1 MARDPRLADAAG
13 GCGTLNPHFAAVL
26 LVAIAVTPGSDDRDS
41 CKVAVERY
49 KKMKAEVEAAT
60 QVFAECVAGPRISS
74 CTVEFDE
81 LAALQDRLES
91 VVAEFRDACP

>member
-1 MARDPRLADAAG
+1 
-13 GCGTLNPHFAAVL
+13 
-26 LVAIAVTPGSDDRDS
+26 
-41 CKVAVERY
+41 
-49 KKMKAEVEAAT
+49 MKAEVEAAT